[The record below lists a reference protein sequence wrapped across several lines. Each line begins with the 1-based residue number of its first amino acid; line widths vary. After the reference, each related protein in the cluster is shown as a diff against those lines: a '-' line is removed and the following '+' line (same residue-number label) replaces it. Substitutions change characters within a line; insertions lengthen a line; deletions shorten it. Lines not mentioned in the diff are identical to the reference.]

1 MEWYWWV
8 LIGIL
13 ILGIPGALR
22 DTYRDAKKNAECDAI
37 ADLENEDA
45 PPPTDAQLDYID
57 NLLDEREAG
66 DLENIDP
73 TNIRQASKLITLLKD
88 CPYRDE

>member
-13 ILGIPGALR
+13 ILGIPGAVR
-22 DTYRDAKKNAECDAI
+22 DLYRDAKNDAVYESI
-37 ADLENEDA
+37 ADLEDEDA
-45 PPPTDAQLDYID
+45 PPPTDAQLNYID
-57 NLLDEREAG
+57 ILLDEREAG
-66 DLENIDP
+66 DLESIDP
-73 TNIRQASKLITLLKD
+73 VNIRQASELITALKE